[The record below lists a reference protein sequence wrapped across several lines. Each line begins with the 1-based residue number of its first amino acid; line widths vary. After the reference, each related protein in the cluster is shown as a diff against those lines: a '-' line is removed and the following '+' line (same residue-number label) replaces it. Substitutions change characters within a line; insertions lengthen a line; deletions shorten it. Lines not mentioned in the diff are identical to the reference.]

1 MSKQLAGKTISVYT
15 KPGMG
20 IDEITA
26 ALRSVFGKTLCPGC
40 QSGAILTLREA
51 DELELE
57 DSVHATAV
65 IS

>member
-1 MSKQLAGKTISVYT
+1 
-15 KPGMG
+15 
-20 IDEITA
+20 
-26 ALRSVFGKTLCPGC
+26 LCPGC